1 MIVYP
6 LLMRQ
11 FSLLSALVLSFQ
23 LSASIDTTNVQS
35 DTTGTHSANDQSEHG
50 ALSGILHSVPEAIK
64 LGAKIAEIE
73 TLVEKGVLTE
83 EEGKAR
89 IEELEAE
96 FEHKM
101 DQLEDIIV
109 HGVEENAERIEE
121 WSEEFGKKWEERT
134 KELEESLDGNIDV
147 EFDLRDLNLD
157 DEVDQEEEEDE
168 GEKTNFEVF
177 NFHVGINGMRTA
189 SGGPTSFEN
198 NLSTLNSVTAR
209 WTIGAQRRVGGPKS
223 PLLIKSGM
231 AFESLGWSFNN
242 DLTVEK
248 VPGATTDDPS
258 TTRLAPI
265 TGISGIRRNR
275 WDLTYLELPLMVVLD
290 FTKGN
295 KVSQGLSIGIGGF
308 GSLRTSSRN
317 LIYGTDS
324 DGDRVIS
331 RTTNS
336 YNTHLFRYGVQAQIG
351 FKTMIVSGRL
361 DARPFFKSGAF
372 TEELYVGSLSF
383 GFAL

>member
-1 MIVYP
+1 
-6 LLMRQ
+6 MRQ
-11 FSLLSALVLSFQ
+11 FCLLFALILSFH
-23 LSASIDTTNVQS
+23 LSASIDTANVPS
-35 DTTGTHSANDQSEHG
+35 DTTGNNNGADQSEHG

-64 LGAKIAEIE
+64 LGAKIAEVE
-73 TLVEKGVLTE
+73 TLVEKGVLTKEQGE
-83 EEGKAR
+83 ER
-89 IEELEAE
+89 IDELEAE

-101 DQLEDIIV
+101 DQLEEIIV
-109 HGVEENAERIEE
+109 HGVEENAEHIEE

-134 KELEESLDGNIDV
+134 KELEESLDGEIDSD
-147 EFDLRDLNLD
+147 FDLRNLNLD
-157 DEVDQEEEEDE
+157 DEVDQEEAEEE
-168 GEKTNFEVF
+168 REKTNFEVF
-177 NFHVGINGMRTA
+177 NFHLGINAMRTA
-189 SGGPTSFEN
+189 NGGPTSFEN
-198 NLSTLNSVTAR
+198 NLSALSSITGR
-209 WTIGAQRRVGGPKS
+209 WAIGGQRRIGGPKS

-248 VPGATTDDPS
+248 VPGASPDDPS
-258 TTRLAPI
+258 TTSLTPI

-295 KVSQGLSIGIGGF
+295 AVSQGLSIGFGGF

-324 DGDRVIS
+324 DGDRIIS
-331 RTTNS
+331 RTTNG
-336 YNTHLFRYGVQAQIG
+336 YNTHLFRYGLQAQLG
-351 FKTMIVSGRL
+351 FRSIIVSGRL

>member
-1 MIVYP
+1 
-6 LLMRQ
+6 MRQ
-11 FSLLSALVLSFQ
+11 LSLLSTLVLSFH
-23 LSASIDTTNVQS
+23 LNASIDTTYVQS
-35 DTTGTHSANDQSEHG
+35 DTTGTPGATDQSEHG

-168 GEKTNFEVF
+168 KEKTNFEVF
-177 NFHVGINGMRTA
+177 NFHIGINGMRTA
-189 SGGPTSFEN
+189 SG
-198 NLSTLNSVTAR
+198 LS
-209 WTIGAQRRVGGPKS
+209 
-223 PLLIKSGM
+223 LIH
-231 AFESLGWSFNN
+231 
-242 DLTVEK
+242 
-248 VPGATTDDPS
+248 
-258 TTRLAPI
+258 I
-265 TGISGIRRNR
+265 
-275 WDLTYLELPLMVVLD
+275 
-290 FTKGN
+290 
-295 KVSQGLSIGIGGF
+295 
-308 GSLRTSSRN
+308 
-317 LIYGTDS
+317 
-324 DGDRVIS
+324 
-331 RTTNS
+331 
-336 YNTHLFRYGVQAQIG
+336 
-351 FKTMIVSGRL
+351 
-361 DARPFFKSGAF
+361 
-372 TEELYVGSLSF
+372 
-383 GFAL
+383 